1 MDCHG
6 PGTSQAQPVASPMG
20 PPAPQAPSPMP
31 PPQTPPPTGQG
42 QQQIQSPMGP
52 PQQVMSPGPPP
63 SPGLQV
69 ASPSHQ
75 HLNSHGHMGYQQ
87 QSLCPSGMLHNPQG
101 ASVPQL
107 PGQVCSE
114 TVLSTLC
121 YLEVQYIDI
130 PFLMQIAPH

>member
-1 MDCHG
+1 
-6 PGTSQAQPVASPMG
+6 
-20 PPAPQAPSPMP
+20 MP
-31 PPQTPPPTGQG
+31 PPQTPPPSGQG

-87 QSLCPSGMLHNPQG
+87 QSCSSGMLHNPQG

-107 PGQVCSE
+107 PGQVCSK
-114 TVLSTLC
+114 TVLSTM
-121 YLEVQYIDI
+121 YV
-130 PFLMQIAPH
+130 M